1 MAKDEK
7 IIGGILISF
16 AGFYVLAQNFS
27 GNLLAGLAILAIG
40 FYLILSSLK

>member
-7 IIGGILISF
+7 IIGGILMSF

-27 GNLLAGLAILAIG
+27 GNLLIGLAILAIG
-40 FYLILSSLK
+40 AYLILSSLK